1 MARLPHREL
10 SGSLVFAR
18 TYGTLEG
25 VFDTPSQAA
34 IPAIQN
40 YLSGWYASTKSA
52 GWHRT
57 HEILDPD
64 EPHYFGCWCVEA
76 AAVVAL
82 LGLDDTSLRND
93 EYYPADLAD
102 FATARLRGVYG

>member
-1 MARLPHREL
+1 MVDA
-10 SGSLVFAR
+10 
-18 TYGTLEG
+18 GTRIL
-25 VFDTPSQAA
+25 QAA
-34 IPAIQN
+34 
-40 YLSGWYASTKSA
+40 SA
-52 GWHRT
+52 EHRT

-93 EYYPADLAD
+93 EVLPGRSR
-102 FATARLRGVYG
+102 RLRYGEASRCLRLTSPLSRLL